1 MLTEI
6 MMMLFEEDAAGMVP
20 SIPQGFCT
28 TDISSPIAA
37 HILDF
42 CDDGLGDDLFAA
54 VTATSGPFPAASD
67 DVSSSTT
74 TTPPV
79 CSYSD
84 ETPAAA
90 ATAYS
95 PLPSFDSTL
104 TALLEQE
111 QQHDLDPD
119 LLPQIDSLSQVEY
132 YPPVTEEASIEQFSQ
147 MELPESI
154 AEQVPPMQISSSAPV
169 LMPLTSDYDECF
181 TAALA
186 GGFMGLDGMYQ
197 QTGAILPS
205 CNAEAPQRGFFNSA
219 TSNNMVMMGEYQ
231 KMMEGEGLTRTY
243 SDTDSMQGT
252 FNTNA
257 EMQVGGNNQNLV
269 NGGNGNPNPTTLP
282 PTELSGLE
290 DSTFKVVR
298 LSPEERKE
306 KIHRYIKK
314 RNERNFSKKI
324 KYACRKTLADSRP
337 RVRGRFAKNDELCEA
352 AQSSSQHHQHYEQ
365 TDGMKEDMLDTSDI
379 IAHLSGLNSYSY
391 KYKCTIESWM

>member
-1 MLTEI
+1 MLPDDCITE
-6 MMMLFEEDAAGMVP
+6 
-20 SIPQGFCT
+20 
-28 TDISSPIAA
+28 DISSPIAA

-42 CDDGLGDDLFAA
+42 CDKGLGDDLFAA
-54 VTATSGPFPAASD
+54 VTTTSDPFPASSD

-84 ETPAAA
+84 ETPAVVP
-90 ATAYS
+90 TAYS

-111 QQHDLDPD
+111 QHHDLDTE
-119 LLPQIDSLSQVEY
+119 LLPPIDGLSEVAY
-132 YPPVTEEASIEQFSQ
+132 YPHATNEATIEQFSQ
-147 MELPESI
+147 MELPGTI
-154 AEQVPPMQISSSAPV
+154 AEQVPPMQMGSSTPD
-169 LMPLTSDYDECF
+169 LMPIASDYDECF

-186 GGFMGLDGMYQ
+186 GGFMGLDGAMFQ
-197 QTGAILPS
+197 QAAILPS
-205 CNAEAPQRGFFNSA
+205 CNAEAAQRGFFSSASDGSNSMA
-219 TSNNMVMMGEYQ
+219 MIGEYQ
-231 KMMEGEGLTRTY
+231 KMMEGEGLARTY
-243 SDTDSMQGT
+243 SDTDSMQGA
-252 FNTNA
+252 FNSA
-257 EMQVGGNNQNLV
+257 EMQVGGNNQHLT
-269 NGGNGNPNPTTLP
+269 NGCNGNPATLP
-282 PTELSGLE
+282 STELSGLE

-352 AQSSSQHHQHYEQ
+352 GQSSSHNNEHYEQ
-365 TDGMKEDMLDTSDI
+365 TDRMKEEDMMDTSDI
-379 IAHLSGLNSYSY
+379 LAHLSGLNPYNY
-391 KYKCTIESWM
+391 KYKCSIESWI

>member
-1 MLTEI
+1 
-6 MMMLFEEDAAGMVP
+6 MMLFEEGASCMG
-20 SIPQGFCT
+20 ILGGFCT
-28 TDISSPIAA
+28 EDISSPIAA

-42 CDDGLGDDLFAA
+42 CDEGLGDDLFAA
-54 VTATSGPFPAASD
+54 VTTTSDPFPASSD

-84 ETPAAA
+84 ETPAVVP
-90 ATAYS
+90 TAYS

-111 QQHDLDPD
+111 QHHDLDTE
-119 LLPQIDSLSQVEY
+119 LLPPIDGLSEVAY
-132 YPPVTEEASIEQFSQ
+132 YPHATNETTIEQFSQ
-147 MELPESI
+147 MELPGTI
-154 AEQVPPMQISSSAPV
+154 AEQVPPMQMGSSTPA
-169 LMPLTSDYDECF
+169 LMPITSDYDECF

-186 GGFMGLDGMYQ
+186 GGFMAGLDGAMFQ
-197 QTGAILPS
+197 QAAILPS
-205 CNAEAPQRGFFNSA
+205 CNAEAPRGFFSSASDGSNSMA
-219 TSNNMVMMGEYQ
+219 MIGEYQ
-231 KMMEGEGLTRTY
+231 KMMEGEGLARTY
-243 SDTDSMQGT
+243 SDTDSMQGA
-252 FNTNA
+252 FNSA
-257 EMQVGGNNQNLV
+257 EMQVGGNNQHLT
-269 NGGNGNPNPTTLP
+269 NGCNGNPATLP
-282 PTELSGLE
+282 STELSGLE

-352 AQSSSQHHQHYEQ
+352 AQSSSHNNDHYEQ
-365 TDGMKEDMLDTSDI
+365 TDRMKEEDMMDTSDI
-379 IAHLSGLNSYSY
+379 LAHLSGLNPYNY
-391 KYKCTIESWM
+391 KYKCSIESWI